1 MREHL
6 DSLEKQA
13 FVSPT
18 REQIDESEK
27 RLKAIREVSADYRA
41 ALEGTLP
48 TKGGCDMTEKPSV
61 TLPGKVD
68 KVISGHG
75 EPEKAEISVE
85 GAHPLYQEIRIENSL
100 KDAKG
105 NEVHLKQNE
114 EVQVTIEAEKDASQ
128 APQDQE
134 KAPRARRAS

>member
-13 FVSPT
+13 FVTPS

-27 RLKAIREVSADYRA
+27 RLKAIREVSADYLA

-85 GAHPLYQEIRIENSL
+85 GADPLYQEIRIENAL
-100 KDAKG
+100 TNANG
-105 NEVHLKQNE
+105 NEVRLKQNE
-114 EVQVTIEAEKDASQ
+114 EVHVTIEAEKEAS
-128 APQDQE
+128 
-134 KAPRARRAS
+134 KAPEDKEPRERRAS